1 MSKITELRE
10 ARGLTQYELAK
21 LVDVDTST
29 IRNLEKGR
37 SGIQALVRV
46 ANLCKALQCQA
57 EDLIE
62 YVEVEETAMNKQTKD
77 DV

>member
-1 MSKITELRE
+1 MAKEPVSKIFELRE

-21 LVDVDTST
+21 LVDVDIST

-46 ANLCKALQCQA
+46 AKLCQALQCKA

-62 YVEVEETAMNKQTKD
+62 YVESEDNAID
-77 DV
+77 

>member
-1 MSKITELRE
+1 MAKEPVSKIFELRE

-21 LVDVDTST
+21 LVDVDIST

-46 ANLCKALQCQA
+46 AKLCQALQCEA

-62 YVEVEETAMNKQTKD
+62 YVELEDNSMD
-77 DV
+77 